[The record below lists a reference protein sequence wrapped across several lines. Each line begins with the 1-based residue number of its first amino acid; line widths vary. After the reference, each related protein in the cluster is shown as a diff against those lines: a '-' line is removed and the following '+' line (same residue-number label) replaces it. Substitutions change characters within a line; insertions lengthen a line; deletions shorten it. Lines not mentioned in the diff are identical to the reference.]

1 MKLTLSAL
9 IKRAY
14 RTNGYVSAGVIGE
27 MGIGKTSYA
36 LHVASE
42 IYGWDKA
49 LQYLFFKPQDAVRV
63 MRKALDSG
71 KRIPLLIMDDAGFW
85 LSKLTWWEEHKVV
98 FMDFY
103 NLIRTV
109 CASIIFTCPGDELP
123 KVMRKKMY
131 FRITIS
137 PLHKN
142 RVIQLLEKIP
152 KRELEVLR
160 SEGRD
165 IRYWNIAKGYKL
177 QTLPSY
183 MQYVRSL
190 FEDIYPLHYPKH
202 IYLKYE
208 EMRRVFVRE
217 ALEKAVKR
225 LCPSVLPL
233 FNDWMK
239 ILKRGKTE
247 EIDAKEFISE
257 YLVYAIPME
266 KELVG
271 KQEYNERD
279 LSDIIKAG
287 IEAII
292 RHPISYSPVKEI
304 EDIKRF
310 LDSLLSLNLSEEA
323 RKIIRKTVR
332 KELRDIREEARRL
345 RELVRVLDSFIKRI

>member
-208 EMRRVFVRE
+208 EMRRIFVKE
-217 ALEKAVKR
+217 ALEKVEERFALRDLRDKVKR
-225 LCPSVLPL
+225 
-233 FNDWMK
+233 
-239 ILKRGKTE
+239 IAGK
-247 EIDAKEFISE
+247 
-257 YLVYAIPME
+257 V
-266 KELVG
+266 
-271 KQEYNERD
+271 N
-279 LSDIIKAG
+279 
-287 IEAII
+287 
-292 RHPISYSPVKEI
+292 
-304 EDIKRF
+304 
-310 LDSLLSLNLSEEA
+310 
-323 RKIIRKTVR
+323 R
-332 KELRDIREEARRL
+332 KELKKIARDMKAEGFSRRTIVKFL
-345 RELVRVLDSFIKRI
+345 KAVGVPERTAYKWLE

>member
-42 IYGWDKA
+42 IYGWDKV
-49 LQYLFFKPQDAVRV
+49 LQYLFFKPQDAIQV

-85 LSKLTWWEEHKVV
+85 LGKLTWWEEHKVV

-142 RVIQLLEKIP
+142 RVLQLLEKIP

-208 EMRRVFVRE
+208 EMRRVFVKE
-217 ALEKAVKR
+217 ALEKVEERFALRDLRDKVKR
-225 LCPSVLPL
+225 
-233 FNDWMK
+233 
-239 ILKRGKTE
+239 IAGK
-247 EIDAKEFISE
+247 
-257 YLVYAIPME
+257 V
-266 KELVG
+266 
-271 KQEYNERD
+271 N
-279 LSDIIKAG
+279 
-287 IEAII
+287 
-292 RHPISYSPVKEI
+292 
-304 EDIKRF
+304 
-310 LDSLLSLNLSEEA
+310 
-323 RKIIRKTVR
+323 R
-332 KELRDIREEARRL
+332 KELKKIAIEMQAEGFSRRTIVKFL
-345 RELVRVLDSFIKRI
+345 KAAGIPERTAYKWLE